1 MRRFQRY
8 PPCRWTLLLATLIAG
23 LALLGGCDT
32 SVDLPE
38 DPPRAFSMW
47 GTITPER
54 DTQTVKVFPMGA
66 QLTELPAEPLEAT
79 FTSENLETGR
89 IRSWRDSVMREADG
103 ERVHVYWASFTAE
116 HGHTYRFEL
125 ADARRGTSR
134 AEVTVPEQVDLE
146 LLPPRP
152 VIGRVQFHIPGDAPN
167 VVPEA
172 ELDYLV
178 QIGGAN
184 PREGLTTNDVRT
196 TVRIRHPIS
205 GAGDGWRVQIPLEDH
220 AVTIDG
226 RVGGLRQKYGL
237 TYLGPCCKLELV
249 QLTAHVRI
257 VNQEW
262 QFPGDTLGVTPVTQP
277 GVRSN
282 VENGFGMI
290 GAGYTASVVVP
301 VSDSLAKASRFRYVF
316 SE

>member
-8 PPCRWTLLLATLIAG
+8 SACRWKLLLATLLTG

-47 GTITPER
+47 GTLTPER
-54 DTQTVKVFPMGA
+54 DTQTVKVFPMGGR
-66 QLTELPAEPLEAT
+66 LTELPAEPLEAT

-89 IRSWRDSVMREADG
+89 IRTWRDSVMRETDG
-103 ERVHVYWASFTAE
+103 ERVHVYWAPFTAE
-116 HGHTYRFEL
+116 HGQTYRLEI

-134 AEVTVPEQVDLE
+134 ATVTVPEQVDLE

-152 VIGRVQFHIPGDAPN
+152 AIGRLQFRIPEHAPN

-178 QIGGAN
+178 QIGAAD
-184 PREGLTTNDVRT
+184 PRDGLTINDVRT
-196 TVRIRHPIS
+196 TIRIHHPIS
-205 GAGDGWRVQIPLEDH
+205 GDGGRIQIPLEDH
-220 AVTIDG
+220 AFKIES

-237 TYLGPCCKLELV
+237 TYLGSCCKLALI
-249 QLTAHVRI
+249 QLKARVRI
-257 VNQEW
+257 VNESW
-262 QFPGDTLGVTPVTQP
+262 HYPGDTVSTTPLTPP
-277 GVRSN
+277 GQVSN
-282 VENGFGMI
+282 VENGFGLI
-290 GAGYTASVVVP
+290 GAGYYETIVIPVP
-301 VSDSLAKASRFRYVF
+301 DSIAREHRFRL
-316 SE
+316 ETN